1 MNRRGF
7 TLIELLI
14 ALVLLSLVGV
24 ALYNAIIGAQRVSKA
39 QVERIDVQQTT
50 RAAAYYLSGTLREL
64 DASDGDVLVAGPDQ
78 MRFRAMRWAR
88 VLCSPVVVV
97 GSHIAFVVRN
107 DFVVGQ
113 RAPDAALDS
122 VFLFADGD
130 IGTRGDDQWL
140 EGGLRT
146 AGSAAVCSDGLTA
159 GSALTAVITAASG
172 GNAAAAAAVTNGSP
186 LRGYQLE
193 EVSVWAQGGANWV
206 GRRTMDRGGTWTAT
220 EPLVGPLQAAQG
232 LSFTYFDGAG
242 AVTATLANIAAV
254 GLTIRGRSTGVA
266 RASGTIGFVRDSI
279 ITRVALRNN
288 RRF

>member
-24 ALYNAIIGAQRVSKA
+24 ALYNGIVGAQRVSKA

-50 RAAAYYLSGTLREL
+50 RAAAYYLSGALREL
-64 DASDGDVLVAGPDQ
+64 NANDGDILVAGPDQ

-88 VLCSPVVVV
+88 VLCSPVTVV
-97 GSHIAFVVRN
+97 GGRIAFVVRN

-113 RAPDAALDS
+113 RGPDAALDS
-122 VFLFADGD
+122 IFLFADGD
-130 IGTRGDDQWL
+130 IATRGDDQWL
-140 EGGLRT
+140 VGGMRT
-146 AGSAAVCSDGLTA
+146 VGSAAVCSDGLTPGTA
-159 GSALTAVITAASG
+159 LSAEITAGSG
-172 GNAAAAAAVTNGSP
+172 GNAAAVAGVTSGSP
-186 LRGYQLE
+186 IRGYQLE
-193 EVSVWAQGGANWV
+193 EVSVWTQGGANWV

-220 EPLVGPLQAAQG
+220 EPLVGPVQAQG
-232 LSFTYFDGAG
+232 LSFTYFDNGGA
-242 AVTATLANIAAV
+242 ATATLTNVAAV

-288 RRF
+288 RRY